1 MGKQDNHD
9 ANKAESLADLVLTR
23 EQAEQAKAGTG
34 LHAWHEDFVM
44 VGNNEEEKHR

>member
-1 MGKQDNHD
+1 MNRKDNHET
-9 ANKAESLADLVLTR
+9 NTQTESLADLELTD

-44 VGNNEEEKHR
+44 VGNNEEE